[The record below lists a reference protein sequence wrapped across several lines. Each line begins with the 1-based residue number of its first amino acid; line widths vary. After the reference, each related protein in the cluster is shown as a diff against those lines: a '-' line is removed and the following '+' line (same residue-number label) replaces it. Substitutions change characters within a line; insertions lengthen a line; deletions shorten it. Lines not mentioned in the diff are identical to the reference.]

1 MGIVH
6 VGLLANVHVLV
17 LVLVN
22 VGLLVIVHVPQTIG
36 WSETSDG
43 LKGLNF
49 LSL

>member
-22 VGLLVIVHVPQTIG
+22 VGLLVIVHVPQTLAG
-36 WSETSDG
+36 VRPVTD
-43 LKGLNF
+43 LKV
-49 LSL
+49 